1 MKNLTIVSLYLK
13 KVKSYLVKR
22 FSYGTA
28 QTKEIQKGSSILL
41 LSQLFLMPLEIT
53 PTVKLG
59 V

>member
-13 KVKSYLVKR
+13 KVKRYLVKR